1 MIRRPRIETK
11 INHERWLVSY
21 ADFVTLLFAFF
32 VVMYSVSHVNEKKY
46 RQLASTLDSAFSAN
60 PSSVDKPNGADQENT
75 GEPVEMGA
83 LEGQLAE
90 VDALAK
96 DIKKALSG
104 VVDDDKISLSGNEEW
119 IEIEL
124 SANLLFSMGS
134 SRIGGEAKKILSSV
148 AEILAPFDN
157 AVAIAGHTDDLPIN
171 NAEFDNNW
179 ALSSARAVSVVN
191 YLAYQ
196 GVKPHR
202 LSAVGY
208 GEYRPILENTNKESR
223 KRNRRVVIKIAK
235 NAVPPPKVGISQY
248 ESEAL
253 SLSEKNKLARGL
265 SGDDSENAVLEGAS
279 SEREEP
285 FTVKDLS
292 DSPVSPVRLKGGGL
306 LFSSDPDLPR
316 NNPPATNLKKKPK

>member
-1 MIRRPRIETK
+1 MIRRPRIETR

-21 ADFVTLLFAFF
+21 SDFVTLLFAFF
-32 VVMYSVSHVNEKKY
+32 VVMYSVSSVNEKKY
-46 RQLASTLDSAFSAN
+46 RQLAVTLESAFSGNSDA
-60 PSSVDKPNGADQENT
+60 VDNLNGVDVEHI
-75 GEPVEMGA
+75 GEPLQRDLLGS
-83 LEGQLAE
+83 QLAE
-90 VDALAK
+90 VDELAD

-119 IEIEL
+119 VEIEL
-124 SANLLFSMGS
+124 SANLLFSLGS
-134 SRIGGEAKKILSSV
+134 SRMNNEAKKLLSSV

-191 YLAYQ
+191 FLAYQ

-208 GEYRPILENTNKESR
+208 GEHRPILENTNNESR
-223 KRNRRVVIKIAK
+223 MRNRRVVIKIAK
-235 NAVPPPKVGISQY
+235 NAVPPPKIQISQY
-248 ESEAL
+248 QSEMLEEGGLSFGELNGDNSDRDAL
-253 SLSEKNKLARGL
+253 ENTNSLSEGSSFPIDL
-265 SGDDSENAVLEGAS
+265 SEPPVNAVRLE
-279 SEREEP
+279 
-285 FTVKDLS
+285 
-292 DSPVSPVRLKGGGL
+292 GGGL

-316 NNPPATNLKKKPK
+316 NNPPVKKTNKKSE